1 MSNDI
6 SGFGNNYPSALVAG
20 PNVFT
25 LVTTKPAHLM
35 VTWGENPKTPQ
46 GPGEGVNIA
55 AVLSGPGGSWTG
67 KGNQTSGSVTND
79 PHSGSTKAPAG
90 TYTLTLTPTSSDD
103 AKQGQPAP
111 TNVTIHN
118 GCTIPR

>member
-6 SGFGNNYPSALVAG
+6 SGFGNNFPSALVAG

-25 LVTTKPAHLM
+25 LTVDKPAHLR
-35 VTWGENPKTPQ
+35 VTWGANPNTPQ

-55 AVLSGPGGSWTG
+55 ATLTGPGGSWTG
-67 KGNQTSGSVTND
+67 GGNQSNGSVTND
-79 PHSGSTKAPAG
+79 AKNASAKAPAG
-90 TYTLTLTPTSSDD
+90 TYTLTMTPTSSDA

-111 TNVTIHN
+111 TNVTISN
-118 GCTIPR
+118 QCSYPR